1 MRERV
6 ILHSDLNNFFAS
18 VETVLHPEYAGKPL
32 IVCGDPKERR
42 GVVLAKSNEAK
53 SYGIKTAETVVSALR
68 KCPQLLMSPPHFK
81 EYNRYSA
88 AVTDIYAR
96 FTDRIEQCSIDEC
109 ALDVTESVKLFGS
122 GEEIAEKI
130 RKTVREETGL
140 TVSIGVSFNK
150 VYAKLAS
157 DMKKPDAVTVIS
169 RENYKQRVYPLP
181 ATDLLF
187 VGRSTADVLSA
198 YGIKTIGDIAEAD
211 EALLIRILGKRGRQV
226 RIYARGEDS
235 EPVRKAD
242 EKEEIK
248 SIGNSMTLPRDVSDR
263 EELKRLLYV
272 LSESVAARLRESDA
286 GKCDTVHIWIRDE
299 NFKESGRQ
307 KRVPPTELC
316 GDIAKAAYE
325 LLCAHCPPNTAL
337 HAIGVSVSGF
347 DHHIE
352 QLRLDG
358 GENGGYDKRK
368 RAEDAVAGIRKKYG
382 YEKLQRGIVLEDAE
396 LAGLDIKGKKE

>member
-235 EPVRKAD
+235 EPVRKA
-242 EKEEIK
+242 
-248 SIGNSMTLPRDVSDR
+248 P
-263 EELKRLLYV
+263 LL
-272 LSESVAARLRESDA
+272 SKAPLRQA
-286 GKCDTVHIWIRDE
+286 
-299 NFKESGRQ
+299 
-307 KRVPPTELC
+307 
-316 GDIAKAAYE
+316 
-325 LLCAHCPPNTAL
+325 
-337 HAIGVSVSGF
+337 
-347 DHHIE
+347 
-352 QLRLDG
+352 
-358 GENGGYDKRK
+358 
-368 RAEDAVAGIRKKYG
+368 
-382 YEKLQRGIVLEDAE
+382 
-396 LAGLDIKGKKE
+396 